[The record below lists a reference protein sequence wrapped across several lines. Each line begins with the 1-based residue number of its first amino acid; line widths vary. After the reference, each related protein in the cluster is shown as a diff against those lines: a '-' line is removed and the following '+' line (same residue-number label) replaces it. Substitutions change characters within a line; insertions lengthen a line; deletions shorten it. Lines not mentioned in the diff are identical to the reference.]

1 MLPRPRRQGEVISR
15 FSDLAGVEELSVPDR
30 TVLSGCKLQ
39 LRNCG
44 SPIDFGGWRQ
54 GPAPM
59 VVSRWNEQQ
68 RQQEQR
74 AQQQRQQLG
83 ARGVQR
89 RVRQL
94 AHISAWPWDER
105 MRV

>member
-1 MLPRPRRQGEVISR
+1 
-15 FSDLAGVEELSVPDR
+15 
-30 TVLSGCKLQ
+30 
-39 LRNCG
+39 
-44 SPIDFGGWRQ
+44 
-54 GPAPM
+54 M